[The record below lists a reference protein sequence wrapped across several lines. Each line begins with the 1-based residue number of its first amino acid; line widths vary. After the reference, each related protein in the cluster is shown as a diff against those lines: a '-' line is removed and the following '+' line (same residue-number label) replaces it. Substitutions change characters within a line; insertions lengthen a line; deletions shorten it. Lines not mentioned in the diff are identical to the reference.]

1 MASSLSASQISF
13 ISKGPKYIPPCQN
26 RFSSRQTLKEIILKE
41 YQSIIQCFKMGFNDY
56 CISSSDQ
63 QARDFFS
70 AIETFLRRLYT
81 TPLPSK
87 LQMRAQCESRLVKT
101 IQKKLKNSNIILR
114 QTDKSKVFHL
124 GSAEDHHR
132 KALEYMS
139 KTNAYQ
145 ELSSG
150 INPYMDHL
158 QAVLAL
164 IDPLLKKK
172 QINLDQWKQTMRPD
186 PKTIELAHLYFIP
199 KPHKVC
205 FDFITRVIYDVFFV
219 FFFF

>member
-1 MASSLSASQISF
+1 MI
-13 ISKGPKYIPPCQN
+13 
-26 RFSSRQTLKEIILKE
+26 TKEC
-41 YQSIIQCFKMGFNDY
+41 QSIIQCFKMGFNDY
-56 CISSSDQ
+56 CISSSDR
-63 QARDFFS
+63 QAREFFS
-70 AIETFLRRLYT
+70 AIETFLRHFYT

-87 LQMRAQCESRLVKT
+87 LQMRAQYESRLIRS
-101 IQKKLKNSNIILR
+101 IQKKLQKSNIIIR

-145 ELSSG
+145 ELPKN
-150 INPYMDHL
+150 INPSMDHL

-164 IDPLLKKK
+164 IDPLLQKK
-172 QINLDQWKQTMRPD
+172 QINLDQWKQAMRPD
-186 PKTIELAHLYFIP
+186 PKTVELAHLYFIP

-205 FDFITRVIYDVFFV
+205 QTMLC
-219 FFFF
+219 